1 MKVTGDFSEFQR
13 IPVGARKEKFP
24 YWMRVILLFC
34 LGWAVIYVN
43 RTVLNPVMGDIK
55 TEFSLSNAQLGLIN
69 SVFFLPYTFMQI
81 PSGVMAD
88 KFGKKLVL
96 IPGFILFAV
105 GQFSAGLMT
114 TFFGFL
120 IARLIT
126 GLGQGSYYGPQYAMS
141 SEAIPLDKRGVST
154 AIINSGAGIGM
165 AIGLMGAS
173 FVAYNLDLG
182 WRVPFY
188 ISAIL
193 VFILSIAFWLF
204 LKEKP
209 EGAIVSKQTSSTTV
223 EEDDGLPLIKV
234 LTTVRMLAVYVVNF
248 ASNYGF
254 YMILTWLPFY
264 LQTERGIPAEQTGF
278 FSSLVAFAA
287 IPGAILFSRFS
298 DRLGRRKPFILLL
311 LPLAAVSLS
320 LIVFVESWELVIV
333 MLVLYG
339 LIGKLGLDPIMISF
353 VADRAPKRGY
363 STIFSVFNCAGM
375 AASIVAP
382 LITGYISDVTGSM
395 KLGFYLASVLLV
407 IGLACI
413 IFIKEAK
420 IE

>member
-1 MKVTGDFSEFQR
+1 MKAVEEISEAQSLPLDAKAER
-13 IPVGARKEKFP
+13 FP

-34 LGWAVIYVN
+34 LGWVVIYIN

-55 TEFSLSNAQLGLIN
+55 GEFGLSNAQLGLIN
-69 SVFFLPYTFMQI
+69 SVFFFSYTFMQI
-81 PSGVMAD
+81 PSGVLAD
-88 KFGKKLVL
+88 KIGKKLIL
-96 IPGFILFAV
+96 IPGFLLFAA
-105 GQFSAGLMT
+105 GQFGAGLMT

-120 IARLIT
+120 IARLMT

-141 SEAIPLDKRGVST
+141 SEAIPLEKRGVST

-173 FVAYNLDLG
+173 FLAYNLDLG

-188 ISAIL
+188 ISAL
-193 VFILSIAFWLF
+193 FAALLSVAFWLF

-209 EGAIVSKQTSSTTV
+209 DEVVVQKKAVVQV
-223 EEDDGLPLIKV
+223 VDENDGQPLIKM
-234 LTTVRMLAVYVVNF
+234 LTSVKMLAVYLVNF

-287 IPGAILFSRFS
+287 IPGAILFSRIS
-298 DRLGRRKPFILLL
+298 DKLGRRKPFILLL
-311 LPLAAVSLS
+311 LPLAAASLA
-320 LIVFVESWELVIV
+320 LIVFVKSWVLVVAMLVI
-333 MLVLYG
+333 YG
-339 LIGKLGLDPIMISF
+339 LIGKLALDPIMISF
-353 VADRAPKRGY
+353 VADGAPKRGY
-363 STIFSVFNCAGM
+363 STIFSVFNTAGM

-382 LITGYISDVTGSM
+382 IITGYISDVTGSM
-395 KLGFYLASVLLV
+395 KLGFYLAGVLLI
-407 IGLACI
+407 IGLVSI
-413 IFIKEAK
+413 LFIQEKQR
-420 IE
+420 

>member
-1 MKVTGDFSEFQR
+1 MKVAGGNTAAKSHSLTTEE
-13 IPVGARKEKFP
+13 EKFP
-24 YWMRVILLFC
+24 YWMRVIVLFC
-34 LGWAVIYVN
+34 LGWIVIYIN

-55 TEFSLSNAQLGLIN
+55 SEFSLSNAELGLIN
-69 SVFFLPYTFMQI
+69 SVFFLSYTFMQI
-81 PSGVMAD
+81 PSGVLAD
-88 KFGKKLVL
+88 KIGKKLVL
-96 IPGFILFAV
+96 IPGFVLFAF
-105 GQFSAGLMT
+105 GQFGAGLMT

-120 IARLIT
+120 AARLMT

-141 SEAIPLDKRGVST
+141 SEAIPFEKRGVST

-173 FVAYNLDLG
+173 FLAYNLDLG

-193 VFILSIAFWLF
+193 AFLLSIAFGVF

-209 EGAIVSKQTSSTTV
+209 NSASTSLTQDV
-223 EEDDGLPLIKV
+223 AGNEETDGPPLIKV
-234 LTTVRMLAVYVVNF
+234 LLTVRMLAVYLVNF

-264 LQTERGIPAEQTGF
+264 LETERGIPADQTGF

-287 IPGAILFSRFS
+287 IPGAIVFSRFS
-298 DRLGRRKPFILLL
+298 DKLGHRKPFILFL
-311 LPLAAVSLS
+311 LPMAAVALS
-320 LIVFVESWELVIV
+320 LIVFVKSWVLVV
-333 MLVLYG
+333 AMLVLYG
-339 LIGKLGLDPIMISF
+339 LIGKLTLDPIMISF
-353 VADRAPKRGY
+353 VADGAPKRGY

-382 LITGYISDVTGSM
+382 IITGYISDITGSM
-395 KLGFYLASVLLV
+395 TLGFYLASVLLL
-407 IGLACI
+407 IGLLAI
-413 IFIKEAK
+413 LFIKEK
-420 IE
+420 KR